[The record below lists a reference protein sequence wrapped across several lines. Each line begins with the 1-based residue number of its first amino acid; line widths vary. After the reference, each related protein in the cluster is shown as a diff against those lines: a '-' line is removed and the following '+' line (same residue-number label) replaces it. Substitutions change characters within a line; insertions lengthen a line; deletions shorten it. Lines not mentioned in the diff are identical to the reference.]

1 MELLWIAVAFAL
13 GFAARQV
20 GLPALVGLL
29 AAGFVLHGL
38 GVESNV
44 VLDEIADLGVK
55 LLLFTIG
62 LKLQVRTLLGR
73 EVWAGASLHMAV
85 TVAVLGAAILLLARA
100 GVPAFAGLEL
110 GPSLVL
116 AFALSFSSTV
126 FAMKVLEEKN
136 DARALYGR
144 VAIGILIMQ
153 DVIAVAFLAFSS
165 GKVPSLWAL
174 GLLALPFTR
183 PLLYRIIDR
192 CGHGEVLLL
201 AGLFLTL
208 ACAELF
214 EVVRLKGDLGAL
226 VIGVLIANH
235 PRAGELA
242 RALGGLKELLLAGFF
257 LTIGLTG
264 APTLGG
270 LAVALLLTVAV
281 PAKAALFFLLLSRF
295 GLRGRTSFL
304 AALSLANY
312 SEFGLIVG
320 ATAAANGWIGPEW
333 LVIVAVAVSITF
345 VAAAPPNTAAAVL
358 YKRFAEPLR
367 RWELRDL
374 HPDDRPI
381 DPGPADFVVLGMG
394 RVGTATYDYLR
405 QRSSG
410 AVVGVDHDPREV
422 ERHCAQGRRVLQG
435 DATDVDFWERLP
447 SGRDPVDAVLLAMPT
462 LASNLFAVRQLRE
475 RGFPGFVAVTA
486 KYDDELP
493 ELQAAGADAVF
504 NLYGEAGFGFA
515 EHAIEVFEARAPAG

>member
-1 MELLWIAVAFAL
+1 MDLLWITVAFAL

-20 GLPALVGLL
+20 GLPPLVGLL

-38 GVESNV
+38 GVESNA
-44 VLDEIADLGVK
+44 VLDEIADIGVK

-62 LKLQVRTLLGR
+62 LKLQIRTLLGR
-73 EVWAGASLHMAV
+73 EVWASASLHMAI
-85 TVAVLGAAILLLARA
+85 TVAVLGAAILGLARA
-100 GVPAFAGLEL
+100 GTPMFAGLDL
-110 GPSLVL
+110 GSSLVI

-136 DARALYGR
+136 DTRALYGR
-144 VAIGILIMQ
+144 VAVGILIIQ
-153 DVIAVAFLAFSS
+153 DVIAVVFLALSE
-165 GKVPSLWAL
+165 GKVPSPWVL
-174 GLLALPFTR
+174 GLLALPLAR
-183 PLLYRIIDR
+183 PLLYRILDR
-192 CGHGEVLLL
+192 CGHGEMLLL

-208 ACAELF
+208 AGAELF
-214 EVVRLKGDLGAL
+214 DLVRLKGDLGAIL
-226 VIGVLIANH
+226 VGVMVANH

-242 RALGGLKELLLAGFF
+242 RALAGLKDLLLAGFF

-264 APTLGG
+264 APTLEG
-270 LAVALLLTVAV
+270 LLVALLLTVAV
-281 PAKAALFFLLLSRF
+281 PAKSALFFALLSRL

-320 ATAAANGWIGPEW
+320 ATAAANGWIGHEW

-345 VAAAPPNTAAAVL
+345 VTASPPNTAAPML
-358 YKRFAEPLR
+358 YKRFAERLR
-367 RWELRDL
+367 RWEVSVL

-394 RVGTATYDYLR
+394 RVGTATYDYLCNR
-405 QRSSG
+405 TD
-410 AVVGVDHDPREV
+410 AVVIGVDHDSREV
-422 ERHCAQGRRVLQG
+422 ERHAAAGRRVLQG

-447 SGRDPVDAVLLAMPT
+447 KGRDPVDAVLLAMPT
-462 LASNLFAVRQLRE
+462 HASNLFAVRQLRE
-475 RGFPGFVAVTA
+475 RGFPGFIAVTA
-486 KYDDELP
+486 KYDDELDT
-493 ELQAAGADAVF
+493 LRAAGADAVF

-515 EHAIEVFEARAPAG
+515 EHAIERFESREGS